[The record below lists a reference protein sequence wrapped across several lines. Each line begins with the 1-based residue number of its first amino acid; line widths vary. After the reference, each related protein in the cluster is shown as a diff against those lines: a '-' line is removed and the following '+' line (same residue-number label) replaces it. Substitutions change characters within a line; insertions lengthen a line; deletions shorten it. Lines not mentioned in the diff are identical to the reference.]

1 MINSNNEWEKLTKV
15 ILGSADKMNWS
26 RSDPEYNKI
35 LKQANFSSG
44 PVPDRIIYETEKA
57 LKHFQAQMESM
68 GIEVIRPEMIDYQSI
83 DGFGNYC
90 PRDTVLVIGDKI
102 ILTPTRWKRRRD
114 EWQSMMHVFPSV
126 VTVDD
131 PSAMFDAA
139 NVIRCN
145 NDLIYLVSYSGNEA
159 GADWLESYLG
169 PEYRVHRLRNVYN
182 GMHLDTT
189 IVPLREGL
197 VMLNGERMTE
207 EVVPSF
213 MKSWDKIWISNDDL
227 FSSNGEK
234 RTSKWIGM
242 NLLSYDE
249 NTVFCDGKQKNIINK
264 LKRYNIDAI
273 DVHLPHAKYL
283 MGGHHCVT
291 LDLQRG

>member
-1 MINSNNEWEKLTKV
+1 MINSNNEWEKLTRV
-15 ILGSADKMNWS
+15 ILGSSDKMNWS
-26 RSDPEYNKI
+26 RSDTEYNSI
-35 LKQANFSSG
+35 LKKANFSSG
-44 PVPDRIIYETEKA
+44 PVPDHIIYETEKA
-57 LKHFQAQMESM
+57 LKYFQTQMESM
-68 GIEVIRPEMIDYQSI
+68 GVEVIRPESIDYQKI

-114 EWQSMMHVFPSV
+114 EWQSMMHAFPST

-131 PSAMFDAA
+131 PKAMFDAA
-139 NVIRCN
+139 NIIRCN
-145 NDLIYLVSYSGNEA
+145 NDLIYLVSYSGNEE

-169 PEYRVHRLRNVYN
+169 PEYKIHRLRNVYN

-197 VMLNGERMTE
+197 VMLNAERMNE
-207 EVVPSF
+207 DDIPSF
-213 MKSWDKIWISNDDL
+213 MKGWDKIWVKPDDL
-227 FSSNGEK
+227 FLSGEQK
-234 RTSKWIGM
+234 RTSKWVGM

-264 LKRYNIDAI
+264 LKKYNINTVDI
-273 DVHLPHAKYL
+273 DLPHAKYL